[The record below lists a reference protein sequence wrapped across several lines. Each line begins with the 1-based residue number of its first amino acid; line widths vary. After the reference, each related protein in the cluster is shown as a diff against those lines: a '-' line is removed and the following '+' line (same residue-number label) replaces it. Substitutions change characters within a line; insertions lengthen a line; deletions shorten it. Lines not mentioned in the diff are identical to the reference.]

1 MTSLD
6 DLPLD
11 PLDAGARAK
20 VTPVT
25 SGPAR
30 ASKAGMRA
38 TPTGPLPG
46 SDNPPSDETIV
57 TRVRAGDVALF
68 EILMRRHNARLY
80 RVIRSVIRNEAEVE
94 DVMQQA
100 YLRAY
105 TALEGFAGLS
115 SFATWLTRIGLNEAL
130 GRLRKQRW
138 LEPVEDLP
146 EDTEGLMEPAPTP
159 EDMASSRETAR
170 MVERAIDR
178 LPPIHRTVLMLREI
192 EQLSTEETA
201 GILGVSEDVVKVRL
215 HRARLAL
222 RNALAEQVAGSAR
235 EAFPFHAPRCDR
247 VVAAVMA
254 RLLGDAA

>member
-1 MTSLD
+1 MD
-6 DLPLD
+6 DLLLA
-11 PLDAGARAK
+11 PLDAAGPAK
-20 VTPVT
+20 VTRVT
-25 SGPAR
+25 SGPPR
-30 ASKAGMRA
+30 TSNAGMP
-38 TPTGPLPG
+38 PTRTAPLPG
-46 SDNPPSDETIV
+46 SDNPPSDEDIV
-57 TRVRAGDVALF
+57 ARVRAGDVALF

-80 RVIRSVIRNEAEVE
+80 RVIRSVIGNESEVE

-100 YLRAY
+100 YLHAY
-105 TALEGFAGLS
+105 TALEGFAGRS

-130 GRLRKQRW
+130 ARLRKRRW

-146 EDTEGLMEPAPTP
+146 EQTEGLMEPAPTP
-159 EDMASSRETAR
+159 EDVASSHETAR

-178 LPPIHRTVLMLREI
+178 LPAIHRTVLMLREI

-201 GILGVSEDVVKVRL
+201 GILQVSEDVVKVRL

-222 RNALAEQVAGSAR
+222 RDALSEQAAEGAR

>member
-1 MTSLD
+1 MC
-6 DLPLD
+6 P
-11 PLDAGARAK
+11 
-20 VTPVT
+20 TP
-25 SGPAR
+25 A
-30 ASKAGMRA
+30 
-38 TPTGPLPG
+38 GPLPG
-46 SDNPPSDETIV
+46 PDNPPSDETIV

-68 EILMRRHNARLY
+68 EILVRRHNARLY

-146 EDTEGLMEPAPTP
+146 EETEGLMEPAPTP
-159 EDMASSRETAR
+159 EDVASSRETAR

-222 RNALAEQVAGSAR
+222 RDALAEQVAGSAR

-254 RLLGDAA
+254 RLLGDPA

>member
-1 MTSLD
+1 M
-6 DLPLD
+6 
-11 PLDAGARAK
+11 DAAGPAE
-20 VTPVT
+20 VTRVT
-25 SGPAR
+25 SGPPR
-30 ASKAGMRA
+30 ASNAGMP
-38 TPTGPLPG
+38 PTRTAPLPG
-46 SDNPPSDETIV
+46 SDNPPSDEAIV

-80 RVIRSVIRNEAEVE
+80 RVIRSVIGSETEVE

-100 YLRAY
+100 YLHAY

-130 GRLRKQRW
+130 ARLRKRRW
-138 LEPVEDLP
+138 LEPVDDLP
-146 EDTEGLMEPAPTP
+146 EQTEGLMEPAPTP
-159 EDMASSRETAR
+159 EDVASSHETAR
-170 MVERAIDR
+170 MVEHAIDR
-178 LPPIHRTVLMLREI
+178 LPAIHRTVLMLREI

-201 GILGVSEDVVKVRL
+201 GILQVSEDVVKVRL

-222 RNALAEQVAGSAR
+222 RDALSEQAAEGAR